1 MNEDGFDD
9 ISNDRNSYD
18 NISNNYNNS
27 YDNIVRIMI
36 KTMTAN
42 FLPVSI
48 YCLIYTIL
56 KYNFSLIGKILTI
69 DVVATNNITINQPC
83 TSIEPLQNSSRY

>member
-9 ISNDRNSYD
+9 ISNDR
-18 NISNNYNNS
+18 NS

-48 YCLIYTIL
+48 YTIL
-56 KYNFSLIGKILTI
+56 KYNFSLIGKILPI